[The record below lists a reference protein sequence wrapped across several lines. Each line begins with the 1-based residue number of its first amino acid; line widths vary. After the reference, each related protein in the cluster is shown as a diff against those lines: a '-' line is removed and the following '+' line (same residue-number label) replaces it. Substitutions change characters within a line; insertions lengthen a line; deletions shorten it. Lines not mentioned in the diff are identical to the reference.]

1 MQGKKNIAEELLK
14 LGFATVDV
22 IDFDLQNDKLY
33 SKYYK
38 SLLHLETKAEKN
50 KVGIWSDV
58 EPKFLE
64 KLKIKLI
71 AALYKIFP

>member
-1 MQGKKNIAEELLK
+1 MQGKKNVAEELLK

-38 SLLHLETKAEKN
+38 SLLHLENKAEKN

-64 KLKIKLI
+64 KFKIRLM